1 MRISDWS
8 SDVCSSELQA
18 IVEATIAPSHPAL
31 GQRLSEIPFLALHR
45 VRILGITRHRN
56 LPGPDLPSARM
67 RAADRLLVTGS
78 HEAIRHLHE
87 HPYMLGVGETRA
99 RAFRRD
105 RPPIAPAGLAGVVLF
120 SALNV
125 LPIAVPVDW
134 KSIRFNSS

>member
-1 MRISDWS
+1 M
-8 SDVCSSELQA
+8 
-18 IVEATIAPSHPAL
+18 
-31 GQRLSEIPFLALHR
+31 
-45 VRILGITRHRN
+45 TRHRN

-78 HEAIRHLHE
+78 HEAISHLHE

-105 RPPIAPAGLAGVVLF
+105 RAPIALAALAGVVLF

-125 LPIAVPVDW
+125 IPIAVAAILAVGAILVARCIDR
-134 KSIRFNSS
+134 KSTRLNSSH

>member
-45 VRILGITRHRN
+45 VRILGMTRHRN

-87 HPYMLGVGETRA
+87 HPYLLGVGETRA

-105 RPPIAPAGLAGVVLF
+105 RAPIALA
-120 SALNV
+120 ALRSEEHTSE
-125 LPIAVPVDW
+125 LQSFPL
-134 KSIRFNSS
+134 NSEK